1 MAALHLDER
10 EAIMSR
16 GISIH
21 IGLNEVDP
29 GFYGA
34 PHPLLGCENDAHA
47 MAALA
52 RRAGFEA
59 HPPLLGRQATTG
71 ALAELVGEAAS
82 RLAAGDT
89 LLVTYSGH
97 GSFRTDRADGG
108 ERDEADAMDETWCLY
123 DRPLLD
129 DDLFGL
135 WGRFAEGV
143 RIAVVSDCCH
153 SGTVTRALPELP
165 PRAKASPLRDGTPR
179 FLPRR
184 LDLRHVPA
192 LRPALKTLYEPG
204 AKRPEVRASVLLLGA
219 AHDGQPAMDGTPYGE
234 FTGALLDAWKDGA
247 FKGSYEDLQREI
259 MLRTEPVQRPSLFCF
274 GPGVSEFRRC
284 RPFTL

>member
-1 MAALHLDER
+1 
-10 EAIMSR
+10 MSR

-29 GFYGA
+29 GVYGA
-34 PHPLLGCENDAHA
+34 PHPLVGCENDAHA

-59 HPPLLGRQATTG
+59 HPPLLGREATTE
-71 ALAELVGEAAS
+71 ALAALVGEAAA

-89 LLVTYSGH
+89 FLATYSGH
-97 GSFRTDRADGG
+97 GSFRIDRPEGG
-108 ERDEADAMDETWCLY
+108 QRDEADGMDETWCLY

-129 DDLFGL
+129 DELFWL
-135 WGRFAEGV
+135 WGRFGEGV
-143 RIAVVSDCCH
+143 RIAVVSDSCH
-153 SGTVTRALPELP
+153 SGTVSCALAELP
-165 PRAKASPLRDGTPR
+165 AGAKARPLRDGTPR

-184 LDLRHVPA
+184 LDLRHVPDV
-192 LRPALKTLYEPG
+192 RPALKTLYDAGTE
-204 AKRPEVRASVLLLGA
+204 RPEVRASVLLLGA
-219 AHDGQPAMDGTPYGE
+219 AHDGQVAMDGTPHGQ

-247 FKGSYEDLQREI
+247 FEGSYEDLQREI

-274 GPGVSEFRRC
+274 GPDKSFGRR